1 MTPGHLY
8 ESGDGG
14 HVKDE
19 GRHLEG
25 SWEEASR
32 GEGCAERVN
41 RTRARRLRKG
51 SSPSKGRKLN
61 KGDEA
66 IHLLPQE
73 TGQ

>member
-1 MTPGHLY
+1 M
-8 ESGDGG
+8 
-14 HVKDE
+14 KDE

-61 KGDEA
+61 KGDDSSDDSSDEA

>member
-1 MTPGHLY
+1 MRVDIWR
-8 ESGDGG
+8 EA
-14 HVKDE
+14 
-19 GRHLEG
+19 GR
-25 SWEEASR
+25 R
-32 GEGCAERVN
+32 PVGERDVQERVN

-61 KGDEA
+61 KGDDSSDDSSDED